1 MSSFKISM
9 AKFIAKVGGP
19 FSKLGSGSG
28 KSFAGIIFTRIA
40 GVDAVS
46 ELSKDMGIGS
56 VILTGTNGKTTTTTL
71 LIKLLSSDT
80 QIRSSFE
87 SNTINAIASAF
98 IQQKGDLGVFE
109 YGIRNI
115 KYGIPDTVQRVVD
128 PIGVV
133 YTTISQEH
141 TQVAGVKNPF
151 EDYYKAKILL
161 SQGMQR
167 GVIVTNAD
175 DPRTALIGLNKEK
188 DVKINYYG
196 IDCDGVEDING
207 ESIECPKCGE
217 MLTYSKHFL
226 NHRGIYTCGC
236 GFKRP
241 KLNVKL
247 TNIELNVD
255 SWKLTIG
262 GDLFNYTVSKNVK
275 FDVEVTVPPFGFH
288 NIYNTLASITTYATF
303 TPKVENI
310 EFTVKNVFNNLD
322 MSFIPP
328 GRFEVVD
335 IGGKFVGLGQGDNGD
350 AARINAMFMNQYVDG
365 PLEFIYTTPDEDEEE
380 IFEDH
385 FEVIKSMN
393 PAHLIVVPGRKSI
406 DKAREYYEIMK
417 KEYPDAEF
425 YPLSYDEMA
434 VRIEKLAELARNS
447 DYDYVIMTGCG
458 EEQAMWE
465 EIKKKMI
472 NR

>member
-1 MSSFKISM
+1 MSIKISI

-28 KSFAGIIFTRIA
+28 KSFAGIIFTKIA
-40 GVDAVS
+40 GVDGVLD
-46 ELSKDMGIGS
+46 LSKDLDIGS
-56 VILTGTNGKTTTTTL
+56 IILTGTNGKTTTTTL
-71 LIKLLSSDT
+71 LIKLLSNDT

-87 SNTINAIASAF
+87 SNTINAIASAM

-109 YGIRNI
+109 YGIRNMT
-115 KYGIPDTVQRVVD
+115 YGVPDTVQRVVD

-141 TQVAGVKNPF
+141 TQVAGIKNPF
-151 EDYYKAKILL
+151 EDYYKAKRLL
-161 SQGMQR
+161 SQAMTR

-175 DPRTALIGLNKEK
+175 DPRTALIGLDKEK
-188 DVKINYYG
+188 DVTINYYG
-196 IDCDGVEDING
+196 IDSEGIEDING
-207 ESIECPKCGE
+207 EVVECPRCGE
-217 MLTYSKHFL
+217 MLSYSKHFL
-226 NHRGIYTCGC
+226 NHRGIYTCSC

-241 KLNVKL
+241 ELNVKL
-247 TNIELNVD
+247 TDIELGND
-255 SWKLTIG
+255 SWKLTIA

-275 FDVEVTVPPFGFH
+275 FNLEITVPPFGFH
-288 NIYNTLASITTYATF
+288 NIYNTLASITAYATF

-310 EFTVKNVFNNLD
+310 ESTVKNVFNNLD

-365 PLEFIYTTPDEDEEE
+365 PLEFIYTTPDVDEEE

-385 FEVIKSMN
+385 FEVVKSMN
-393 PAHLIVVPGRKSI
+393 PAHVIVVPGRKSI

-425 YPLSYDEMA
+425 YPLSYDEMDI
-434 VRIEKLAELARNS
+434 RIEKLSELARSSN
-447 DYDYVIMTGCG
+447 YDYVIMTGCG

-465 EIKKKMI
+465 RIKRNLI
-472 NR
+472 DN